1 MLKGRPVRA
10 MVLGFCLSL
19 AMASGAV
26 AQTPTDKLTQLH
38 DTLHLTSDQEPAW
51 RSYTAALASDG
62 QAAARRQATQRLL
75 PQLPTPRRVAL
86 IDATMEQDLADLRRQ
101 GNAVTA
107 FYGHLTPDQ
116 QAIFDRQTLP
126 AGTAQSGE

>member
-1 MLKGRPVRA
+1 MRA
-10 MVLGFCLSL
+10 MVLGFCLCL
-19 AMASGAV
+19 AMVSGAV
-26 AQTPTDKLTQLH
+26 AQAQTDKLTQLH
-38 DTLHLTSDQEPAW
+38 DTLHLTADQESAW
-51 RSYTAALASDG
+51 RDYKAALASDG

-86 IDATMEQDLADLRRQ
+86 IDATMEQDLTDLRRQ

-126 AGTAQSGE
+126 AGTDQSGH

>member
-1 MLKGRPVRA
+1 MRL
-10 MVLGFCLSL
+10 MVLGFCLCL
-19 AMASGAV
+19 AMASAAI
-26 AQTPTDKLTQLH
+26 AQTPTDRQTQLH
-38 DTLHLTSDQEPAW
+38 DALHLTADQEPEW
-51 RSYTAALASDG
+51 RDYTAALASDG

-101 GNAVTA
+101 GSAVTA

-116 QAIFDRQTLP
+116 QTIFDRQTLP
-126 AGTAQSGE
+126 AGADQSGH